1 MSRVTQ
7 IFVENSLVGKRL
19 KNNFRTAYFNPYLA
33 KKEMSNSTNTFD
45 LPSRSSGPA
54 GNSIFGMFGSGKT
67 LQSLEGRSI
76 APLNDDIMT
85 SLMKEDF
92 KNFEEFTESTT
103 TTTKRA
109 PTTRS
114 TTKRTTTT
122 RPPRP
127 TLPSLPARPERCA
140 KKFSLWNYCDG
151 YCDGNTF
158 EVIEWKCATFDEYP
172 HSQIMWN
179 SPVPTGITLNR
190 LWLVC
195 LILMVS
201 PPLKSHIMAHILWL

>member
-1 MSRVTQ
+1 MSKTVC
-7 IFVENSLVGKRL
+7 VGKRL
-19 KNNFRTAYFNPYLA
+19 KIYFRTAYFNPYLA

-45 LPSRSSGPA
+45 LPSRSSGPG
-54 GNSIFGMFGSGKT
+54 GNSIFGMFASGKT
-67 LQSLEGRSI
+67 LQSLEGRNV
-76 APLNDDIMT
+76 APPNEDIMS
-85 SLMKEDF
+85 SLMEDDF
-92 KNFEEFTESTT
+92 KSFEASTETITT

-109 PTTRS
+109 GPGTRS
-114 TTKRTTTT
+114 TTKRTTTA

-151 YCDGNTF
+151 YCDSNTL
-158 EVIEWKCATFDEYP
+158 EVIEWKCSTFDQYP

-201 PPLKSHIMAHILWL
+201 PQLKSN